1 MKKIE
6 AIIRPGKIDAVR
18 EALRLIGI
26 NGMTILDAIG
36 VGSQRGYIEIFRGR
50 EYKED
55 FIGKVKIELVVNDE
69 QVDDCVN
76 SIMEAGRT
84 GDIGD
89 GKIFISTIDK
99 IVRIRTG
106 EVDDSAT

>member
-6 AIIRPGKIDAVR
+6 AIIRPGAIDDVR
-18 EALRLIGI
+18 EALRTMGI
-26 NGMTILDAIG
+26 TGMTLLDAVG
-36 VGSQRGYIEIFRGR
+36 LGSQRGYIEIFRGR

-55 FIGKVKIELVVNDE
+55 FIGKVKIELVVEDDH
-69 QVDDCVN
+69 VDDCV
-76 SIMEAGRT
+76 SCIMEAGRT

-99 IVRIRTG
+99 VVRIRTG
-106 EVDDSAT
+106 EVDGSAT